1 MPLPA
6 PGFPN
11 MTILSTFPSLPAFP
25 GSSFPLVALRKRL
38 REETVEGVGP
48 PSLNTAEPQCL
59 DVHCRGD
66 MSMGEGGGEGRDGW
80 GEKVS
85 PPELIYIGE
94 ALMGIGEQ
102 SWTGR

>member
-38 REETVEGVGP
+38 REETAEGVGP

-80 GEKVS
+80 ERKSVHLS
-85 PPELIYIGE
+85 
-94 ALMGIGEQ
+94 
-102 SWTGR
+102 